1 MNLREKNPPELGQL
15 LFSLGKIS
23 DQLQVSDLKWHFNL
37 ELCEIDDTTFP
48 IAQLVKSAY
57 PNASPEDARIRKVS
71 LVEMIETIN
80 WWFCGG
86 GHSGKEENFRPRPI
100 VTEYSD
106 LFWWMSDYI
115 DFSKSEISEYI
126 AMNPDDRF
134 GRSGILDNFAFVIVD
149 RESQHVLFFDAGQSD

>member
-1 MNLREKNPPELGQL
+1 MNLSEKNPPELEQL
-15 LFSLGKIS
+15 LSSLEELS
-23 DQLQVSDLKWHFNL
+23 DQLQVSDLRWHF
-37 ELCEIDDTTFP
+37 ELKLYEVDDTTLP

-57 PNASPEDARIRKVS
+57 PDAYPDNASTRKVS
-71 LVEMIETIN
+71 LAEMIETMN

-86 GHSGKEENFRPRPI
+86 GISGREENLRLRPI

-106 LFWWMSDYI
+106 LFWRMSGYI
-115 DFSKSEISEYI
+115 DFSGSEISEYI

-134 GRSGILDNFAFVIVD
+134 GRGGILGNFAFVIVD